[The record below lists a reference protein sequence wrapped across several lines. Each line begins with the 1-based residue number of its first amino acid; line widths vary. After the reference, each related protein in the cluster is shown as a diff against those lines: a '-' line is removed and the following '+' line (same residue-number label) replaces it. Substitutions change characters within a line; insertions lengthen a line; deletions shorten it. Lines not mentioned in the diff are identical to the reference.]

1 MAAMETRTI
10 PPPARRLL
18 VFARLP
24 EEGAVKTRLAAS
36 IGTGRALD
44 VYQAM
49 LTDLLANIGMAGPP
63 SDEDRDEEQTEI
75 EILWA
80 PTEAATGAA
89 LRRAFGGF
97 SVAMQTG
104 DDLGDRLSMAFS
116 ERFFFHQARKI
127 IAIGVD
133 DPTLSRALIDHA
145 FGLLES
151 CEWVVGPADDGGYY
165 LIGCRAAAFSSK
177 IFSGIEWSTDQV
189 LPTTLARIREA
200 RQTVA
205 SLPSRFDIDREEDL
219 RQLSALAPGG
229 ATGDLLRSW
238 GWMQ

>member
-36 IGTGRALD
+36 IGSGRAFD

-49 LTDLLANIGMAGPP
+49 LTDLLANIGIAEPRN
-63 SDEDRDEEQTEI
+63 DDDREEEETEI

-80 PTEAATGAA
+80 PTAAATGAA
-89 LRRAFGGF
+89 LRRAFGGY

-116 ERFFFHQARKI
+116 ERFFFHRTRKV

-133 DPTLSRALIDHA
+133 DPTVPRSLIEHA
-145 FGLLES
+145 FGLLDS
-151 CEWVVGPADDGGYY
+151 CEWVIGPAADGGYY
-165 LIGCRAAAFSSK
+165 LIGCRAAAFSSR
-177 IFSGIEWSTDQV
+177 IFTGIEWSTDQV
-189 LPTTLARIREA
+189 LPTTLARIRDA

-205 SLPSRFDIDREEDL
+205 RLPSRFDIDREEDL

-238 GWMQ
+238 GWMP